1 MPDFSLSIALE
12 KKILPAV
19 TFDNEENVLP
29 VVETFLKAG
38 LSLMEIPF
46 RTGVA
51 EKAITLIRNNFSGM
65 YIGAGTLLSTDQL
78 HKAIN
83 AGAHFGLSPGLNQ
96 SVCNEAK
103 RLGFP
108 FIPGVMTPSEM
119 ERADELGYTIQKIFP
134 ADQLGGVSFLKAMQ
148 GPYEQLGIQFI
159 PMGGVNIQNMGA
171 YLLLKNV
178 IAVGGSWLASKEL
191 MRVKDYKAIA
201 DNIKAALQNIKQINE

>member
-1 MPDFSLSIALE
+1 MPDFSLSIALA

-19 TFDNEENVLP
+19 TFDSEENVMP
-29 VVETFLKAG
+29 VAATFLKAG

-51 EKAITLIRNNFSGM
+51 EKAITLIRNNFPGM

-96 SVCNEAK
+96 TVCKEAK

-108 FIPGVMTPSEM
+108 FIPGVMTPSDI
-119 ERADELGYTIQKIFP
+119 ERAGELGYTIQKIFP
-134 ADQLGGVSFLKAMQ
+134 AEQLGGVSFLKALQ

-159 PMGGVNIQNMGA
+159 PMGGVNIKNMGA
-171 YLLLKNV
+171 YLQLKNV
-178 IAVGGSWLASKEL
+178 IAIGGSWFASKEL
-191 MRVKDYKAIA
+191 IAAKNFKAIEN
-201 DNIKAALQNIKQINE
+201 NIR